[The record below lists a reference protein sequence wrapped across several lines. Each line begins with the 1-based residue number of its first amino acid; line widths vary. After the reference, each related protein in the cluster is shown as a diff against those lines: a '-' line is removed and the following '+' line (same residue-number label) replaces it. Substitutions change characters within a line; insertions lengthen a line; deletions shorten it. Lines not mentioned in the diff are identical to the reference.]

1 MNVEDL
7 NTCKLIIR
15 EQPSNHRQYSLP
27 SVSQVAAVFLDGAE
41 SNVVNGRDI
50 VVQTM
55 SGQLMNVKDVAGYY
69 DPLQYPLLLPHGS
82 YGWDINS
89 RNDDGSECTCRDFYA
104 YMLQIREGDPS
115 LILRGDRL
123 LQQYIVDNYVK
134 IEAHRLRWLQSNQST
149 IRSELYQGLH
159 DSFQAGEVSAE
170 NVGRRT
176 ILPSS
181 FGGSPRDMHQRYQ
194 DAMAIV
200 QKYGKPDILLTMTC
214 NTAWEEIA
222 NELLP
227 GQTSQDRPDLLTR
240 VFRAK
245 YELLKK
251 DIYKTG
257 VLGKVI
263 AHVHVIEFQKRGLPH
278 CHMVIILDENDKLNT
293 TDDYD
298 HIVRAEIPFRDEEP
312 ELYNIVLKHMIHGPC
327 GTLNENSP
335 CMKNGSCKRNYP
347 KQFSE
352 FTVQGNDCYPIYR
365 RRNDGRS
372 VVLDRNTEVEIDNTW
387 VVPYNPWLLLKYD
400 CHINLEVC
408 SSIKCVKYLYKYVYK
423 GPDRVS
429 LEVRLGP
436 NYDEISKYLD
446 ARWICA
452 PEALWKLFTFPMNRI
467 YPSVERLQIHL
478 PNRHQVRY
486 YSHTPIREILE
497 EPTNSMT
504 MLTQFFQM
512 NSISEFARLWLYRE
526 FPQHFRWLGSQRTWQ
541 RRVSTQKVIGRIY
554 TVCPS
559 EGERFYLRILLN
571 HVRGPKSFDDLLT
584 VNGIAFPTFKQVAE
598 RMGLLEDDGSIRQ
611 CLLEATTTRM
621 PSALRRLFATI
632 LVYCEPVGVRILW
645 EEFHLFMA
653 QDYSTSASSSNHFV
667 INLLLRD
674 LNGLLQQHGKRITDY
689 DLPQIDTQFADDTRI
704 GRNIQD
710 ELSVHVPPEDLA
722 SIDTLNADQRNAFN
736 IIMAAIRRNESASF
750 FIDGPGGTGKTYLY
764 RAILASL
771 RSNGHIAIAT
781 ATSGIAATILPGGR
795 TAQSLFKIPID
806 LLSTNACSISKQSD
820 LADLLRRA
828 VVLIW
833 DEATMTHRKAFEALD
848 TTLRDITGVEMPF
861 GGKVMILGG
870 DFRQVLPVV
879 PHGSKAQ
886 MIDACIV
893 KSLLWNAI
901 RILPLKHNMRAQQDP
916 EFADF
921 LLRVGDGNEPFVQD
935 DMIRIPD
942 ALVIPWVGDESLGQ
956 LIASIFPGLED
967 NAFDSSYMVDRAIIT
982 PRNEDVDK
990 LNEVVLNSFPGEDQ
1004 IYYSFDRVEDDP
1016 HNLYQQEFLNSIAP
1030 GGLPSHKLTLKL
1042 GAPIMLLRNI
1052 DPKSGLCNGTRLIC
1066 RGFFPNFI
1074 DAEILTGHFKGTRVF
1089 LPRIP
1094 LKPSENVKLP
1104 FSLIRRQFPIRLS
1117 FALTI
1122 NKAQGQTIPNVGVY
1136 LPNHVF
1142 SHGQLYVAL
1151 SRGVSIQTTKVLI
1164 KNSAIE
1170 GEPGAHTRNV
1180 VFKDVLTS
1188 CQRQ

>member
-1 MNVEDL
+1 
-7 NTCKLIIR
+7 
-15 EQPSNHRQYSLP
+15 
-27 SVSQVAAVFLDGAE
+27 
-41 SNVVNGRDI
+41 
-50 VVQTM
+50 
-55 SGQLMNVKDVAGYY
+55 
-69 DPLQYPLLLPHGS
+69 
-82 YGWDINS
+82 
-89 RNDDGSECTCRDFYA
+89 
-104 YMLQIREGDPS
+104 
-115 LILRGDRL
+115 
-123 LQQYIVDNYVK
+123 
-134 IEAHRLRWLQSNQST
+134 
-149 IRSELYQGLH
+149 
-159 DSFQAGEVSAE
+159 
-170 NVGRRT
+170 
-176 ILPSS
+176 
-181 FGGSPRDMHQRYQ
+181 
-194 DAMAIV
+194 
-200 QKYGKPDILLTMTC
+200 
-214 NTAWEEIA
+214 
-222 NELLP
+222 
-227 GQTSQDRPDLLTR
+227 
-240 VFRAK
+240 
-245 YELLKK
+245 
-251 DIYKTG
+251 
-257 VLGKVI
+257 
-263 AHVHVIEFQKRGLPH
+263 
-278 CHMVIILDENDKLNT
+278 
-293 TDDYD
+293 
-298 HIVRAEIPFRDEEP
+298 
-312 ELYNIVLKHMIHGPC
+312 
-327 GTLNENSP
+327 
-335 CMKNGSCKRNYP
+335 
-347 KQFSE
+347 
-352 FTVQGNDCYPIYR
+352 
-365 RRNDGRS
+365 
-372 VVLDRNTEVEIDNTW
+372 
-387 VVPYNPWLLLKYD
+387 
-400 CHINLEVC
+400 
-408 SSIKCVKYLYKYVYK
+408 
-423 GPDRVS
+423 
-429 LEVRLGP
+429 
-436 NYDEISKYLD
+436 
-446 ARWICA
+446 
-452 PEALWKLFTFPMNRI
+452 
-467 YPSVERLQIHL
+467 
-478 PNRHQVRY
+478 
-486 YSHTPIREILE
+486 
-497 EPTNSMT
+497 
-504 MLTQFFQM
+504 
-512 NSISEFARLWLYRE
+512 
-526 FPQHFRWLGSQRTWQ
+526 
-541 RRVSTQKVIGRIY
+541 
-554 TVCPS
+554 
-559 EGERFYLRILLN
+559 
-571 HVRGPKSFDDLLT
+571 
-584 VNGIAFPTFKQVAE
+584 
-598 RMGLLEDDGSIRQ
+598 
-611 CLLEATTTRM
+611 M

-653 QDYSTSASSSNHFV
+653 QDYSTSASSNNHV
-667 INLLLRD
+667 VVNLLFRD

-689 DLPQIDTQFADDTRI
+689 DLPQIDTQFANDTRI

-710 ELSVHVPPEDLA
+710 ELSVHIPPEDLA

-750 FIDGPGGTGKTYLY
+750 FIDGPGG
-764 RAILASL
+764 ILASL

-795 TAQSLFKIPID
+795 TAHSRFKIPID
-806 LLSTNACSISKQSD
+806 LLSTNSCSISKQSD

-833 DEATMTHRKAFEALD
+833 DGATMTHRKAFEALD

-879 PHGSKAQ
+879 PRGSKAQ

-893 KSLLWNAI
+893 KSLLWNVI
-901 RILPLKHNMRAQQDP
+901 KILPLKQNMRALQDP
-916 EFADF
+916 EFAEF
-921 LLRVGDGNEPFVQD
+921 LLRVSDGNEPFVQD

-1094 LKPSENVKLP
+1094 LKPSENVKLL

-1151 SRGVSIQTTKVLI
+1151 SRRVSIQTTKVLI

-1170 GEPGAHTRNV
+1170 EEPRAHTRNV